1 MCMLNRRSFLKRSAL
16 AVVAGAAMPT
26 ILRRGVAA
34 AQNDSQAAASNRKV
48 LIVVQLKGGNDGLN
62 TIVPY
67 TNGIYYDL
75 RSTLAIPQAQVLPMD
90 NEVGFHPNMA
100 AFAPLWDEGHFAVV
114 EGVGYPT
121 PSYSHFVSM
130 AYWETAVPN
139 SINKNTTGWL
149 GRYLEQL
156 DVATLG
162 AVPAMNVGRHLPP
175 EFQSTRVSISTV
187 DSLDAYQFQEDPRY
201 QGISDARF
209 GALHGLYTTPSGDPA
224 MDQLLGGAFQS
235 ALDGSIAVKEAHAAY
250 TPAVTY
256 PTSNLAQDMLLLAEA
271 IHFNKDLKVG
281 HVALGGFDTHAN
293 QLADQGA
300 LLLQFSE
307 AVTTFWDDIVA
318 HGHGDEVV
326 IMTWSEFGRRP
337 KSNASDG
344 TDHGSAGPMFLM
356 GNSVVGGLYGQRPSL
371 TNLDKGNL
379 KFTTDFRSVY
389 STVLED
395 WLGVSAK
402 EVLGG
407 SFEKPLLIA
416 NSS

>member
-1 MCMLNRRSFLKRSAL
+1 
-16 AVVAGAAMPT
+16 MPA

-34 AQNDSQAAASNRKV
+34 AAQSGSLSAASGRKV

-67 TNGIYYDL
+67 TDGTYYDL
-75 RSTLAIPQAQVLPMD
+75 RGTLAIPQAQVLPMN

-100 AFAPLWDEGHFAVV
+100 ALAPLWDAGKFAVV

-121 PSYSHFVSM
+121 PNYSHFVSM
-130 AYWETAVPN
+130 DYWETAVPTGGG
-139 SINKNTTGWL
+139 TTGWL

-156 DVATLG
+156 DAATLG
-162 AVPAMNVGRHLPP
+162 AVPAMNVGRNLPP
-175 EFQSTRVSISTV
+175 ELQSNKVSISTV
-187 DSLDAYQFQEDPRY
+187 DSLDAYQFQDDPRH
-201 QGISDARF
+201 QDIAAVRF
-209 GALHGLYTTPSGDPA
+209 DALHGLYATPSRNPT
-224 MDQLLGGAFQS
+224 MDRLLGGSFQS

-256 PTSNLAQDMLLLAEA
+256 PASNLAQDMLLLAEA

-293 QLADQGA
+293 QLVEQGD
-300 LLLQFSE
+300 LLLEFSE
-307 AVTTFWDDIVA
+307 AVTTFWNDIVA

-337 KSNASDG
+337 AGNASNG
-344 TDHGSAGPMFLM
+344 TDHGSAAPMFLM

-371 TNLDKGNL
+371 TDLDKGNL
-379 KFTTDFRSVY
+379 KFTTDYRSVY
-389 STVLED
+389 ATALEG
-395 WLGVSAK
+395 WLGAPADD
-402 EVLGG
+402 VLG
-407 SFEKPLLIA
+407 SRFEQLPLIA
-416 NSS
+416 TAT